1 MDLQGLEIRWK
12 EHCIEPKKGEKY
24 VYFTDLFSGPRG
36 TKMVGGYMAVQFARK
51 DADADDLFL
60 CVAPTEKNF
69 HCLSWDA
76 DRSCWVDMGIL
87 HYTNEWGNF
96 QFMLYWDK
104 CVIILERTKQQVA
117 LSDIF
122 SECLG
127 ERREGLLFQGAGVL
141 EDQLIT
147 LKLDTDTRLDS
158 CLSAQRCFYYDKD
171 ADEWRV
177 YGTLLRAYR

>member
-12 EHCIEPKKGEKY
+12 EHCIELKEGEKY

-36 TKMVGGYMAVQFARK
+36 TKMIGGYMAVQFARK

-76 DRSCWVDMGIL
+76 DRSRWVDMGIL
-87 HYTNEWGNF
+87 HYTNEWGNY
-96 QFMLYWDK
+96 QFMMYWDK
-104 CVIILERTKQQVA
+104 CAIVLEKSKETIK
-117 LSDIF
+117 LCDIF
-122 SECLG
+122 SQCLG
-127 ERREGLLFQGAGVL
+127 ERYEGLLFLGAGIL
-141 EDQLIT
+141 EDQRFV
-147 LKLDTDTRLDS
+147 LKLDTDTRLS
-158 CLSAQRCFYYDKD
+158 SLLSAQQCLYYDKD
-171 ADEWRV
+171 AGEWKP